1 MQYLVTGN
9 NVLSSLLLKLSY
21 KNEINRVFGYM
32 NVKIDNNECGG
43 NNTSCGRRLQ
53 LAVLLEISNI
63 MVSLTGQEE
72 MLRRILE
79 ILEAKLELLHGTIM
93 LVDRNKDALIVG
105 TMAEAVDAGNKNA
118 VYRKGEG
125 IVGQVMLSGRT
136 EIIPKIADEPRFQG
150 RIHSRSE
157 HNRELLSF
165 ICVPI
170 ILGSE
175 TAGTLSCD
183 LSFRSKDCLEEVA
196 QFLTIVAGIIAHDVH
211 NRRQLRLERE
221 SLESENRRLCNALQ
235 DKFRPENIIG
245 DSSSMREVFTRIYQ
259 VAPADTTVLIRGES
273 GTGKELVASAI
284 HYNSSRASKPLVRV
298 NCAALNENLLESEL
312 FGHEK
317 GAFTG
322 AVARRIGRLE
332 EAEGGT
338 LFLDEIGD
346 FSPAVQVKLLRVI
359 QEKIYERVG
368 SSQSRSANVRII
380 AATNRDLE
388 AAIDTGAFRQDLYYR
403 INVFSIILP
412 PLRDRKSDIM
422 LLANHFAEKYGKL
435 MNKRIERIS
444 TTAITML
451 TAYSWPGNVREL
463 ENCIEHAVLLSGDG
477 VIQGYCLPQTLQM
490 PQNKDI
496 PAGSLKHQIGLMERD
511 VLTDALKRNSGNVSA
526 VARELGITG
535 RMVRYKLA
543 NLGINP
549 HKFNYRRNR

>member
-1 MQYLVTGN
+1 
-9 NVLSSLLLKLSY
+9 
-21 KNEINRVFGYM
+21 M
-32 NVKIDNNECGG
+32 NVISVANAECESGG
-43 NNTSCGRRLQ
+43 GGCGRRLQ
-53 LAVLLEISNI
+53 LSVLLEISNV
-63 MVSLTGQEE
+63 MVALTGQEE

-79 ILEAKLELLHGTIM
+79 ILEARLELAHVTIM
-93 LVDRNKDALIVG
+93 LVDKDREALIVG
-105 TMAEAVDAGNKNA
+105 TVADAGEEGNKNA

-125 IVGQVMLSGRT
+125 VVGQVLASGKMA
-136 EIIPKIADEPRFQG
+136 IIPRIANEPRFQG
-150 RIHSRSE
+150 RIYPRSGSD
-157 HNRELLSF
+157 RGLLSF

-170 ILGSE
+170 ILGQE

-183 LSFRSKDCLEEVA
+183 LAFRSMSCLEELA
-196 QFLTIVAGIIAHDVH
+196 EFLTIVAGIIAHDVN
-211 NRRQLRLERE
+211 NRRRLRIECE
-221 SLESENRRLCNALQ
+221 QLESENRRLCNALQ

-259 VAPADTTVLIRGES
+259 VAGADTTVLIRGES

-284 HYNSSRASKPLVRV
+284 HYNSPRAGRPLVRV

-359 QEKIYERVG
+359 QEKTYERVG
-368 SSQSRSANVRII
+368 SNQLRGANVRII

-388 AAIDTGAFRQDLYYR
+388 SAIESGAFRQDLYYR
-403 INVFSIILP
+403 INVFSIFLP
-412 PLRDRKSDIM
+412 PLRERKSDIL
-422 LLANHFAEKYGKL
+422 LLANHFTAKYAAAMRKG
-435 MNKRIERIS
+435 IERIS

-463 ENCIEHAVLLSGDG
+463 ENCIEHAVLLSSDG
-477 VIQGYCLPQTLQM
+477 VIQGHNLPQTLQM
-490 PQNKDI
+490 PKGNDVA
-496 PAGSLKHQIGLMERD
+496 PGSLKHRLGQVERD

-535 RMVRYKLA
+535 RMVRYKLE
-543 NLGINP
+543 NLGIDP
-549 HKFNYRRNR
+549 HKFNYRRGR